1 MKNKYMVNLLLSRL
15 KKYASLKEEEAAY
28 LAEHLVIKHYAKSE
42 MIFSEGNIARSI
54 YFVLEGC
61 VRLFYNVD
69 GVEKTAFFYTEGD
82 FICAGESYNL
92 EIPAVENYQ
101 AIEDS
106 IVVHF
111 DKRMNEKLLE
121 NFPVFQ
127 NMALIATENELI
139 ACQKMLASFITKSP
153 TQRYLKLLETNGA
166 LFMRVPQQYIASYL
180 GVSPETL
187 SRIKKRIAK
196 KRLLDE
202 RQE

>member
-1 MKNKYMVNLLLSRL
+1 MVDLLMSRL
-15 KKYASLKEEEAAY
+15 KKYASLNKDEATY
-28 LAEHLVIKHYAKSE
+28 LAKHLVIKQYTKGDL
-42 MIFSEGNIARSI
+42 IFLEGSIARSI

-92 EIPAVENYQ
+92 GIPAIENYQ

-106 IVVHF
+106 VVVHF
-111 DKRMNEKLLE
+111 DKNFNEKLME
-121 NFPVFQ
+121 TFPIFQ
-127 NMALIATENELI
+127 TIALIATENELI
-139 ACQKMLASFITKSP
+139 ACQKMLASFITQKP

-166 LFMRVPQQYIASYL
+166 LFLRVPQQYIASYL

-187 SRIKKRIAK
+187 SRIKKRVVDK
-196 KRLLDE
+196 HLLDE

>member
-1 MKNKYMVNLLLSRL
+1 MVNLLLSRL

-28 LAEHLVIKHYAKSE
+28 LAKHLIIKKYKKGE
-42 MIFSEGNIARSI
+42 VIFSEGNIARSI

-69 GVEKTAFFYTEGD
+69 GVEKTAFFYTEGN

-92 EIPAVENYQ
+92 GIPAVENYQ

-111 DKRMNEKLLE
+111 DKSRNEELME
-121 NFPVFQ
+121 AFPVFQ
-127 NMALIATENELI
+127 NIALIATENELI
-139 ACQKMLASFITKSP
+139 ACQKMLASFITQSP
-153 TQRYLKLLETNGA
+153 TQRYLKLLESNGA
-166 LFMRVPQQYIASYL
+166 LFLRVPQQYIASYL

-187 SRIKKRIAK
+187 SRIKKRVVE

-202 RQE
+202 RQA

>member
-1 MKNKYMVNLLLSRL
+1 MVDLFMSRL
-15 KKYASLKEEEAAY
+15 KKYASLSKDEATY
-28 LAEHLVIKHYAKSE
+28 LTKHLVIKKYTKGD

-92 EIPAVENYQ
+92 EIPAIENYQ
-101 AIEDS
+101 VVEDS
-106 IVVHF
+106 VVVHF
-111 DKRMNEKLLE
+111 DKSFNEKLME

-127 NMALIATENELI
+127 NIALIATENELI
-139 ACQKMLASFITKSP
+139 ACQKMLASFITQSP

-166 LFMRVPQQYIASYL
+166 LFLRVPQQYIASYL

-187 SRIKKRIAK
+187 SRIKKRVLE

>member
-1 MKNKYMVNLLLSRL
+1 MVDLLMSRL
-15 KKYASLKEEEAAY
+15 KKYASLNKDEATY
-28 LAEHLVIKHYAKSE
+28 LAKHLVIKQYAKGDL
-42 MIFSEGNIARSI
+42 IFSEGSIARSI

-92 EIPAVENYQ
+92 GIPAIENYQ

-106 IVVHF
+106 VVVHF
-111 DKRMNEKLLE
+111 DKNFNEKLME
-121 NFPVFQ
+121 TFPVFQ
-127 NMALIATENELI
+127 TIALIATENELI
-139 ACQKMLASFITKSP
+139 ACQKMLASFITQKP
-153 TQRYLKLLETNGA
+153 IQRYLKLLETNGA
-166 LFMRVPQQYIASYL
+166 LFLRVPQQYIASYL

-187 SRIKKRIAK
+187 SRIKKRVVDK
-196 KRLLDE
+196 HLLDE